1 VLLNGFYS
9 GKKYPEHLRRIRFK
23 DPASG
28 KTQGQVRN
36 TEILILRLRSGPE

>member
-28 KTQGQVRN
+28 KSKDKC
-36 TEILILRLRSGPE
+36 EIRRF